1 MAGSSKVAAGGGDRL
16 SDLPD
21 GILEHVLSFLPAAD
35 AVRSSVLSRRWLRAW
50 AHAPALN
57 LSDEHLQ
64 DRFLGFARELLARYG
79 APDVPA
85 LNVTLGCESS
95 LGPAAAAWLRGAM
108 ERAVEL
114 ISVTVT
120 TPGTMHQLTLPRGM
134 RAKSMTLRLSGV
146 PFKHGPLVLPDPGAP
161 TSFGALTELSLSR
174 VRLQENV
181 RPLGEFLSS
190 CCPGLRKLR
199 LTKVSGGLVADG
211 GLQLWPL
218 VLHLDMLE
226 ELVVDRVESF
236 NKLQVVSAS
245 LRVLGV
251 HSCFESLSQWGIDT
265 VVEIS
270 APRLDVVGWSGSL
283 PKHISFENGSHC
295 IRWLSGICFY
305 LPGRESRSASAV
317 RLLEMCSVANYLSV
331 YIDIPDSTT
340 PSMLTQEELDHV
352 PQLPNIR
359 VLSLELVA
367 ILRFISCPIAP
378 IILSFIRRCNNL
390 TWLHIDLSMLHQ
402 FSRFNRAYLMV
413 PDNDD
418 TEVKKPCQSS
428 DCNPW
433 KACRDQLELGSLRE
447 IRISGFMGTDREMEI
462 AHVLFGV
469 GVERPALE
477 RISISL
483 FPHLRQ
489 GMDGSPVCSAGA
501 TSPAFKR
508 MSLPFPQLLQHMDSI
523 ADKMKA
529 QFPLVE
535 GYWETIPRKELTW
548 SRTC

>member
-1 MAGSSKVAAGGGDRL
+1 MSGNCKVAFAGGGSDWL

-35 AVRSSVLSRRWLRAW
+35 TVRTSVLSKRWLRVW

-79 APDVPA
+79 APDIPS

-95 LGPAAAAWLRGAM
+95 LGPAAAAWLGDAM
-108 ERAVEL
+108 GRAVES

-120 TPGTMHQLTLPRGM
+120 APGPMHQLTLPRGM
-134 RAKSMTLRLSGV
+134 RARSIVLGLSGI
-146 PFKHGPLVLPDPGAP
+146 PFQHGPLVLPEPGVP
-161 TSFGALTELSLSR
+161 TSYGSLTELSLSR
-174 VRLQENV
+174 VRLQERA

-211 GLQLWPL
+211 GLRLWPL
-218 VLHLDMLE
+218 VLRLDMLE

-265 VVEIS
+265 VVEIL
-270 APRLDVVGWSGSL
+270 APRLEIVGWSGL
-283 PKHISFENGSHC
+283 LAKHLSFVSGSHC
-295 IRWLSGICFY
+295 IRRLSGLRFY
-305 LPGRESRSASAV
+305 LPGKESRSASAV
-317 RLLEMCSVANYLSV
+317 RLLEMCSCANHLSV
-331 YIDIPDSTT
+331 CIDIPDATT
-340 PSMLTQEELDHV
+340 PSTLTQEDLDHV
-352 PQLPNIR
+352 PQLPNVR
-359 VLSLELVA
+359 ALSLQLVA
-367 ILRFISCPIAP
+367 ILRFISCSIAP
-378 IILSFIRRCNNL
+378 ITSSFIRRCPNL
-390 TWLHIDLSMLHQ
+390 TRLHIDLSMLHQ
-402 FSRFNRAYLMV
+402 VSTLNPEYLMV

-418 TEVKKPCQSS
+418 TEVKKPWQSF
-428 DCNPW
+428 DCNPR
-433 KACRDQLELGSLRE
+433 KACRDQLELSSLRE
-447 IRISGFMGTDREMEI
+447 VKISGFIGTDREMEL
-462 AHVLFGV
+462 ADVLFGV
-469 GVERPALE
+469 GVERPALK

-483 FPHLRQ
+483 FPQLRKRV
-489 GMDGSPVCSAGA
+489 DVSPVSGA
-501 TSPAFKR
+501 TSPAYKR
-508 MSLPFPQLLQHMDSI
+508 MSLSFPQLLQHMDSI
-523 ADKMKA
+523 GGKIKA
-529 QFPLVE
+529 QFPLLG

-548 SRTC
+548 TRTC